1 MINTSWW
8 KDEVIADSDGLGD
21 VGPTAEEYL
30 EYMLDFFGGLPME
43 ELRCLFGGTAM
54 EFYGI
59 DMDIE

>member
-1 MINTSWW
+1 M
-8 KDEVIADSDGLGD
+8 IADSDGLGD